1 MLNLQ
6 EGSYTGK
13 VMNKI
18 YTDNFIVTTTL
29 YLKSNCEDRLHSHDN
44 ATISFLYQGADVES
58 RKNANKYK
66 RKAGDIFFYDS
77 GEPHK
82 TVLTLETSKNV
93 NIELRN
99 SRFLK
104 DNCSNT
110 NLQKLISNDIDA
122 NLIAVKIL
130 KEINIADDYS
140 SMALESLCLDL
151 TGMSNRIQSNIKP
164 TWVNVLETFL
174 DDNWQNKYSLTEL
187 SEISGVHPITISKNF
202 RKYFLCSLGEYV
214 RKIKIR
220 KSIPLIK
227 NSEMSLTEIAYTCGF
242 ADQSHFIRNFKAY
255 TGYLPKDFQ
264 KI

>member
-6 EGSYTGK
+6 EGNYTGK
-13 VMNKI
+13 VMNKVH
-18 YTDNFIVTTTL
+18 TDNFIVTTTL
-29 YLKSNCEDRLHSHDN
+29 YLKAVCEDRLHSHHN
-44 ATISFLYQGADVES
+44 ATISFLYQGADVEY
-58 RKNANKYK
+58 RKRADQYK

-82 TVLTLETSKNV
+82 TISTLQTSKNV

-104 DNCSNT
+104 DNCST
-110 NLQKLISNDIDA
+110 VNLQKLISNDIEA

-130 KEINIADDYS
+130 KEMTIADDYS
-140 SMALESLCLDL
+140 PIALESLCLDL
-151 TGMSNRIQSNIKP
+151 TALSNRVQSNIKP
-164 TWVNVLETFL
+164 AWVSLIAEVL
-174 DDNWQNKYSLTEL
+174 DDNWQQKYSLSEL
-187 SEISGVHPITISKNF
+187 SEIAGVHPITISKNF
-202 RKYFLCSLGEYV
+202 RRYFLCSLGEYV

-220 KSIPLIK
+220 NSIPLIK
-227 NSEMSLTEIAYTCGF
+227 NSKMSLTEIAYTCGF

>member
-13 VMNKI
+13 VMNKVH
-18 YTDNFIVTTTL
+18 TDNFIVTTTL
-29 YLKSNCEDRLHSHDN
+29 YLKSACEDRLHSHHN

-58 RKNANKYK
+58 RKNADQYK

-77 GEPHK
+77 GEAHK
-82 TVLTLETSKNV
+82 TISTLKTSKNV
-93 NIELRN
+93 NIELRD

-104 DNCSNT
+104 DNCSIA
-110 NLQKLISNDIDA
+110 NLQKLISNDIEA

-130 KEINIADDYS
+130 KEINISDDYS
-140 SMALESLCLDL
+140 PTTLETLCLDL

-164 TWVNVLETFL
+164 TWVKVLKQLL

-202 RKYFLCSLGEYV
+202 RKYFFCSLGEYV

-227 NSEMSLTEIAYTCGF
+227 NSELSLTEIAYTCGF

-255 TGYLPKDFQ
+255 TGYLPKDFK